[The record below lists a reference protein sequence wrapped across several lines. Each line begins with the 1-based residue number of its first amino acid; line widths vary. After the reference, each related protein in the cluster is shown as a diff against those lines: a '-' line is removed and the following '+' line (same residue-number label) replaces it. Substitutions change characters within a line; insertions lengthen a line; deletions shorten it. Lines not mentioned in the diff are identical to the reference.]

1 MRISQVRIENYRV
14 HRSTTVNLDG
24 LTAFIG
30 RNGAGKS
37 SVLYAIDFFYD
48 VSAVLTGDDIYAGA
62 DEEVAIAVTYSDLSA
77 AELAEFDLYVRDGV
91 LTVIKRAGAGQPG
104 RYYGIVPQ
112 LPEFVQVRA
121 TPGAIP
127 QRTAYKEARDSG
139 RFPDLPTVGNQ
150 SELDAAMDEFERDP
164 VNAAFLEPFEKKE
177 QFFGDRRA
185 GAGRLDNFTAFV
197 LVPAVHEAASESEK
211 RGAIQTLVD
220 RLATSALANRDDIVQ
235 FRAEFEERFMATYA
249 PENLT
254 EIERV
259 SDAVNELLG
268 RYAPGLGLR
277 LAWRDAVP
285 PPFGLPAFDT
295 RLGDET
301 YDTPIALQGHG
312 MQRALVLSLL
322 QLMALQRENP
332 PEGDDGVQHAPDLIV
347 AIEEPELYLHPAQCR
362 YLARLLAQ
370 LAAEPQP
377 PRTQV
382 MYATHSPYFV
392 RMDGFEQIRVLRR
405 RALADDEVPCCETGS
420 LGFEAL
426 QTEIARVAEIDLS
439 AITRDSFLARCA
451 SVMDTVAS
459 EGFFASAAV
468 VVEGYGELGCLRAV
482 EQQMGLQWDEKGIV
496 VVPARSKNSI
506 DRPVHIFRGFGI
518 PCYFMFDGD
527 DSRRGTDKETD
538 ASRANR
544 LLLRLAGVEPED
556 FPVTQ
561 VQADW
566 AVLAGQLESE
576 LRAAFASPEDWD
588 SAAGAV
594 RDELGF
600 ASVKQA
606 LKNPDGVAALVRRIY
621 EGGGS
626 LPVIENIARR
636 VTELI
641 A

>member
-14 HRSTTVNLDG
+14 HRSTNVDFYG

-37 SVLYAIDFFYD
+37 SVLYAIDFFYN
-48 VSAVLTGDDIYAGA
+48 VSAVLSGDDVYAGA
-62 DEEVAIAVTYSDLSA
+62 DEEVAITVTYSNLSQ
-77 AELAEFDLYVRDGV
+77 AELDEFGLYVRDGV
-91 LTVIKRAGAGQPG
+91 LTVIKRARAGQPG

-112 LPEFVQVRA
+112 LPEFVEVRA
-121 TPGAIP
+121 VAGAVP
-127 QRTAYKEARDSG
+127 QRAAYKKVRESG
-139 RFPDLPTVGNQ
+139 RFPSLPSVGNQ
-150 SELDAAMDEFERDP
+150 AELVAAMDEFERDP
-164 VNAAFLEPFEKKE
+164 ANVEHLQSVERQE

-185 GAGRLDNFTAFV
+185 GAGRLDNFTSFV

-220 RLATSALANRDDIVQ
+220 RLVTSALANRDDIVQ
-235 FRAEFEERFMATYA
+235 FRAEFEERFRATYA

-254 EIERV
+254 EIGRV

-322 QLMALQRENP
+322 QLMALQRETP
-332 PEGDDGVQHAPDLIV
+332 PEGEEVSQAPDLIV

-362 YLARLLAQ
+362 YLAGLLDR
-370 LAAEPQP
+370 LAAEDDA

-392 RMDGFEQIRVLRR
+392 HIERFERIRVLRR
-405 RALADDEVPCCETGS
+405 RARSEGEIPCCETGS
-420 LGFEAL
+420 LSFETV
-426 QTEIARVAEIDLS
+426 QDGMARVAEIDPAS
-439 AITRDSFLARCA
+439 ITRESFLARCA
-451 SVMDTVAS
+451 SVMDTVVS

-482 EQQMGLQWDEKGIV
+482 EQHLGLQWDENGIV
-496 VVPARSKNSI
+496 VVPARGKNSI
-506 DRPVHIFRGFGI
+506 DRPVLIFRGFGI
-518 PCYFMFDGD
+518 PCYFVFDGD
-527 DSRRGTDKETD
+527 DSRSGTTKEAD
-538 ASRANR
+538 ATRANR
-544 LLLRLAGVEPED
+544 CLLRLAGAEVQA
-556 FPVTQ
+556 FPPTQ
-561 VQADW
+561 VGLDW
-566 AVLAGQLESE
+566 AVLSDKLESE
-576 LRAAFASPEDWD
+576 LKAAFGSDEEWE
-588 SAAGAV
+588 SATTAV

-600 ASVKQA
+600 SSVKQT
-606 LKNPDGVAALVRRIY
+606 LKNADGVAGVVRRIY
-621 EGGGS
+621 AGGGA
-626 LPVIENIARR
+626 LANIEEIARR
-636 VTELI
+636 I
-641 A
+641 AGLVA

>member
-1 MRISQVRIENYRV
+1 MRILQVRIENYRV
-14 HRSTTVNLDG
+14 HRSTIVDFDG

-48 VSAVLTGDDIYAGA
+48 VSAVLSGDDVYAGA
-62 DEEVAIAVTYSDLSA
+62 DEEVAITVTYSNLSQ
-77 AELAEFDLYVRDGV
+77 AELDEFGLYIRGDV
-91 LTVIKRAGAGQPG
+91 LTVIKRARAGQPG

-112 LPEFVQVRA
+112 LPEFVEVRA
-121 TPGAIP
+121 ISGAMP
-127 QRTAYKEARDSG
+127 QRTAYKEVCESG
-139 RFPDLPTVGNQ
+139 RFPSLPSVGNQ
-150 SELDAAMDEFERDP
+150 SELVAAMDEFERDP
-164 VNAAFLEPFEKKE
+164 ANAAHLQPIERLE

-185 GAGRLDNFTAFV
+185 GAGRLDNFTSFV

-220 RLATSALANRDDIVQ
+220 RLVSSALANRDDIVQ
-235 FRAEFEERFMATYA
+235 FRTEFEERFAATYA

-259 SDAVNELLG
+259 SDAINELLG
-268 RYAPGLGLR
+268 RYAPGLGVR
-277 LAWRDAVP
+277 LAWRNAVP

-322 QLMALQRENP
+322 QLMAPQRETP
-332 PEGDDGVQHAPDLIV
+332 PEGAEVPPAPDLIV

-362 YLARLLAQ
+362 YLAGLLDR
-370 LAAEPQP
+370 LAAEDDA

-392 RMDGFEQIRVLRR
+392 HIERFERIRVLRR
-405 RALADDEVPCCETGS
+405 RARSEGEIPCCETGS
-420 LGFEAL
+420 LGFETV
-426 QTEIARVAEIDLS
+426 QDGIARVAEIDPAS
-439 AITRDSFLARCA
+439 ITRESFLARCA
-451 SVMDTVAS
+451 SVMDTVVS

-482 EQQMGLQWDEKGIV
+482 EQQLGLQWDENGIV
-496 VVPARSKNSI
+496 VVPARGKNSI
-506 DRPVHIFRGFGI
+506 DRPVLIFRGFGI
-518 PCYFMFDGD
+518 PCYFVFDGD
-527 DSRRGTDKETD
+527 DSRNGTTKEAD
-538 ASRANR
+538 ATRANR
-544 LLLRLAGVEPED
+544 RLLRLAGAEVQS
-556 FPVTQ
+556 FPPTQ
-561 VQADW
+561 VGLDW
-566 AVLAGQLESE
+566 AVLSDRLESE
-576 LRAAFASPEDWD
+576 LKAAFGSDEEWE
-588 SAAGAV
+588 SATAAV

-600 ASVKQA
+600 SSVEQT
-606 LKNPDGVAALVRRIY
+606 LKNADGVAGVVRRIY
-621 EGGGS
+621 AGGGT
-626 LPVIENIARR
+626 LANIEEIARR
-636 VTELI
+636 ITGLV

>member
-14 HRSTTVNLDG
+14 HRSTNVDFYG

-37 SVLYAIDFFYD
+37 SVLYAIDFFYN
-48 VSAVLTGDDIYAGA
+48 VSAVLSGDDVYAGA
-62 DEEVAIAVTYSDLSA
+62 DEEVAITVTYSNLSQ
-77 AELAEFDLYVRDGV
+77 AELDEFGLYVRDGV
-91 LTVIKRAGAGQPG
+91 LTVIKRARAGQPG

-112 LPEFVQVRA
+112 LPEFVEVRA
-121 TPGAIP
+121 VAGAVP
-127 QRTAYKEARDSG
+127 QRAAYKKVRESG
-139 RFPDLPTVGNQ
+139 RFPSLPSVGNQ
-150 SELDAAMDEFERDP
+150 AELVAAMDEFERDP
-164 VNAAFLEPFEKKE
+164 ANVEHLQSVERQE

-185 GAGRLDNFTAFV
+185 GAGRLDNFTSFV

-220 RLATSALANRDDIVQ
+220 RLVTSALANRDDIVQ
-235 FRAEFEERFMATYA
+235 FRAEFEERFRATYA

-254 EIERV
+254 EIGRV

-322 QLMALQRENP
+322 QLMALQRETP
-332 PEGDDGVQHAPDLIV
+332 PEGEEVSQAPDLIV

-362 YLARLLAQ
+362 YLAGLLDR
-370 LAAEPQP
+370 LAAEDDA

-392 RMDGFEQIRVLRR
+392 HIERFERIRVLRR
-405 RALADDEVPCCETGS
+405 RARSEGEIPCCETGS
-420 LGFEAL
+420 LSFETV
-426 QTEIARVAEIDLS
+426 QDGMARVAEIDPVS
-439 AITRDSFLARCA
+439 ITRESFLARCA
-451 SVMDTVAS
+451 SVMDTVVS

-482 EQQMGLQWDEKGIV
+482 EQHLGLQWDENGIV
-496 VVPARSKNSI
+496 VVPARGKNSI
-506 DRPVHIFRGFGI
+506 DRPVLIFRGFGI
-518 PCYFMFDGD
+518 PCYFVFDGD
-527 DSRRGTDKETD
+527 DSRSGTTKEAD
-538 ASRANR
+538 ATRANR
-544 LLLRLAGVEPED
+544 CLLRLAGAEVQA
-556 FPVTQ
+556 FPPTQ
-561 VQADW
+561 VGLDW
-566 AVLAGQLESE
+566 AVLSDKLESE
-576 LRAAFASPEDWD
+576 LKAAFGSDEEWE
-588 SAAGAV
+588 SATTAV

-600 ASVKQA
+600 SSVKQT
-606 LKNPDGVAALVRRIY
+606 LKNADGVAGVVRRIY
-621 EGGGS
+621 AGGGA
-626 LPVIENIARR
+626 LANIEEIARR
-636 VTELI
+636 I
-641 A
+641 AGLVA